1 MSKLNLGTS
10 LILDTD
16 YALSANDV
24 KTGATWTDGK
34 PIYRRVVDTTVT
46 PTGGIWATS
55 VASDI
60 NTSTAKVI
68 RISGFLGANYPIPW
82 LYTDNGSV
90 QNAVWTDVQASAYG
104 GVRILTHNVTGT
116 FNLRLIIEYV
126 KLS

>member
-1 MSKLNLGTS
+1 MSKLNLGGS

-16 YALSANDV
+16 YSVSNTE
-24 KTGATWTDGK
+24 KTGETWNGE
-34 PIYRRVVDTTVT
+34 PIYRRVIDTTVT
-46 PTGGIWATS
+46 PSGGIWALG
-55 VASDI
+55 VASDV

-68 RISGFLGANYPIPW
+68 RISGFLGSNYPIPW

-90 QNAVWTDVQASAYG
+90 QNAVWTDVQALAYG
-104 GVRILTHNVTGT
+104 GVRLLTYNVVGT